1 MKLLAETLSGPTAL
15 GRRGLVLDSNVVLD
29 WLLFE
34 DVRVRPMVQAI
45 ETGAVQWL
53 VNSAVRHELEV
64 VMARGELGRWG
75 HRQPM
80 LWQAWAQW
88 ACERPLPP
96 VSLIASLLRCTD
108 VEDQKFL
115 DLAVDQQACW
125 LVTRDRAVLKLSRK
139 AALLGLQIMRPSQ
152 WTGTV

>member
-1 MKLLAETLSGPTAL
+1 MKPLAENLSGPTVVD
-15 GRRGLVLDSNVVLD
+15 RRGLVLDSNVVLD

-34 DVRVRPMVQAI
+34 DVRVRPIVQAI
-45 ETGAVQWL
+45 ETGAVHWL

-64 VMARGELGRWG
+64 VMARGELGRWA

-80 LWQAWAQW
+80 LWQAWARW
-88 ACERPLPP
+88 ACEQPLPA
-96 VSLIASLLRCTD
+96 VSLIVSRLRCTD

-115 DLAVDQQACW
+115 DLAVDQQAVW

-139 AALLGLQIMRPSQ
+139 AALLGLQIMTPSQ
-152 WTGTV
+152 WTCSI